1 MLKTSF
7 QLISNNGSKHL
18 DIDFITKAGT
28 HVGYNRFFVEE
39 KFFLKR

>member
-7 QLISNNGSKHL
+7 QLISNNDL